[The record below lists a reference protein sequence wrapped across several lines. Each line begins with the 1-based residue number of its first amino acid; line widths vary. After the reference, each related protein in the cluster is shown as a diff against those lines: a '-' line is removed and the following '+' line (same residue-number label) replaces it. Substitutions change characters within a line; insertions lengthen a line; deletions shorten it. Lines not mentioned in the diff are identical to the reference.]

1 MRDIK
6 EYITE
11 SVKGDIIMSPEVL
24 SKFFLLSRFTDEQL
38 WDMLDSWYKEY
49 AYIMVSRCKSSAI
62 SVPFDLRVVYSKKEG
77 VVFKGVN
84 KKTVL
89 EFLHQLDTVFDKMRF
104 NKDFSHWGAKLTEDG
119 LMLMFRNNTLSSEVK
134 KFCDKNDL

>member
-1 MRDIK
+1 MKQLK

-11 SVKGDIIMSPEVL
+11 AAKSDIVMSPEVL
-24 SKFFLLSRFTDEQL
+24 AKFFIRKRFDDERL

-49 AYIMVSRCKSSAI
+49 AYVMVSRCKSSAI

-77 VVFKGVN
+77 VIFKGVN

-89 EFLHQLDTVFDKMRF
+89 EFLHQLDTVFDKMQF
-104 NKDFSHWGAKLTEDG
+104 SQDFGHWGAKLTEDG
-119 LMLMFRNNTLSSEVK
+119 LMLMFRNNALSSEVK
-134 KFCDKNDL
+134 KFCDKHDL